1 MLELP
6 RVKLFAVCKLS
17 VPSKLTYGKPFRLEV
32 ETNLGLKEEFTE
44 EKLFP
49 EPVRLFHEVTSFPEV

>member
-1 MLELP
+1 MVALP
-6 RVKLFAVCKLS
+6 SVKLLAVLKLS

-32 ETNLGLKEEFTE
+32 ETNLGLKEVFTE
-44 EKLFP
+44 EKSLP